1 MRAAPLDRGLRAL
14 PIGWRI
20 ALVISLNLL
29 VALAVAGFG
38 WLVAEQTGE
47 AMVTIRQ
54 EQDHTAALLDLS
66 LRASRAET
74 LVHHYFAMPQDDLL
88 KQAARAADDLFR
100 AMEEITGPEAG
111 RNEDEGALQAA
122 AHRFFAAFQALKRV
136 DANRNALFEGTITPV
151 LEEMSSRYLLLES
164 GPAGRSGGAAMA
176 AICQSHHAFVAVLGG
191 IDALMPAEDPNR
203 SEEAR
208 RRLGRLVDSFRP
220 LSRLAVSA
228 VDRDGIATL
237 HSRANQLASAIEALD
252 REQRE
257 RQRLLSAELNPSQQ
271 ALSAAAD
278 RLVAR
283 SQNREAALWQHRR
296 DQMMES
302 TLAGAVGTVVLLAF
316 TTWLSLRAGLSVRQ
330 PLIKIR
336 NTIQGWQNG
345 DWHHEIARDNGRDE
359 VGAIARLLQTL
370 HRQILD
376 LRRSEAERA
385 EAARH
390 AAEARQRLLS
400 EVFAQIEAQAAGE
413 TFMAPSLTSDGE
425 TATIA
430 RAFERVLAGARA
442 AVAARE
448 AERTVLM
455 TECAAAETRARENA
469 DLLEALIT
477 AVVSPAGPGDA
488 GVSVD
493 RLTLARECGRFDR
506 SETALAVSAADPAAA
521 ILAAPSLA
529 RTLTR
534 QGAEALTL
542 WVDPGLPSRCQI
554 DPTRLTQLVAL
565 LIDSVAAEGGRVQFA
580 AERLGPEDQPSLR
593 LWAVGEGD
601 ANGPLAVLD
610 QSLARLIAGR
620 LGGRLEQVAPVAGSA
635 HRALW
640 CRLPLVPVSS
650 ASAPLAETE
659 AVRLMAARVL
669 VVAPS
674 AEERRLIAQVAEQ
687 AGAAVIRVSGGEEA
701 IAAVAKANLCRA
713 PFDLVFAATV
723 ALAPGQ
729 LAALAPAPWLLI
741 DDEMSPPARRM
752 ALQAGAGWV
761 GGLGRPL
768 DPAQILLAMAKAI
781 RSSPDTM
788 G

>member
-1 MRAAPLDRGLRAL
+1 MA
-14 PIGWRI
+14 WRI
-20 ALVISLNLL
+20 ALVISLNVL

-38 WLVAEQTGE
+38 WLVVEQTGE
-47 AMVTIRQ
+47 EMGTIRQ

-66 LRASRAET
+66 LRASRAEM
-74 LVHHYFAMPQDDLL
+74 LVHQYLAMPQDDLL

-111 RNEDEGALQAA
+111 RTEDEGALQAA
-122 AHRFFAAFQALKRV
+122 AHRFFTAFQALKRV
-136 DANRNALFEGTITPV
+136 DASRNALFEGAITPV

-176 AICQSHHAFVAVLGG
+176 AICESHHAFVAVLGG
-191 IDALMPAEDPNR
+191 INALMRADDPNQI
-203 SEEAR
+203 EEAQ
-208 RRLGRLVDSFRP
+208 RRLARLVDSFRP
-220 LSRLAVSA
+220 LGRLAVSE

-237 HSRANQLASAIEALD
+237 RRRADQLASATEALD

-257 RQRLLSAELNPSQQ
+257 RQRLLSAELSPSQQ

-283 SQNREAALWQHRR
+283 SQNRETALWHHSR
-296 DQMMES
+296 DKVMES
-302 TLAGAVGTVVLLAF
+302 TLAWAVGTVVLLVL

-336 NTIQGWQNG
+336 NTLQGWQNG
-345 DWHHEIARDNGRDE
+345 DWRQEMAEDNGRDE
-359 VGAIARLLQTL
+359 VGTIARLLQTL
-370 HRQILD
+370 HRQLLD

-385 EAARH
+385 EAIRH
-390 AAEARQRLLS
+390 ATEARQRLLS
-400 EVFAQIEAQAAGE
+400 EVFAQIEAQAAGG
-413 TFMAPSLTSDGE
+413 TFLASALLPDGE
-425 TATIA
+425 TTAIA

-455 TECAAAETRARENA
+455 TECAAAETRARESA
-469 DLLEALIT
+469 DLLEALI
-477 AVVSPAGPGDA
+477 AVVLSPAPPGEL
-488 GVSVD
+488 GMSPD
-493 RLTLARECGRFDR
+493 RLALAQECCRFDR
-506 SETALAVSAADPAAA
+506 GETALAVSAADPAAA
-521 ILAAPSLA
+521 ILTAPSLA
-529 RTLTR
+529 RTIAR
-534 QGAEALTL
+534 QGPEALTL

-554 DPTRLTQLVAL
+554 DPTRLAHLAAL
-565 LIDSVAAEGGRVQFA
+565 LMDSVAAEGGRVQLA

-593 LWAVGEGD
+593 LWAVGEGEAID
-601 ANGPLAVLD
+601 PLAALD
-610 QSLARLIAGR
+610 QSLARLLAGR
-620 LGGRLEQVAPVAGSA
+620 LGGRLESLPPAAGITS
-635 HRALW
+635 RAVS
-640 CRLPLVPVSS
+640 CRLPLVPVSP
-650 ASAPLAETE
+650 ASSPPAGTE
-659 AVRLMAARVL
+659 AVQLMGARVL
-669 VVAPS
+669 VVAPT

-687 AGAAVIRVSGGEEA
+687 AGAAVIRVSGGDEA

-713 PFDLVFAATV
+713 PFDLVLAATV

-729 LAALAPAPWLLI
+729 LAALAPAPFLLI
-741 DDEMSPPARRM
+741 DDETSHPARRT

-761 GGLGRPL
+761 GVLGRPL

-781 RSSPDTM
+781 GSSPDTM

>member
-1 MRAAPLDRGLRAL
+1 MAGPLDRWLRAL
-14 PIGWRI
+14 PIAWRI

-38 WLVAEQTGE
+38 WLVADQTSEG
-47 AMVTIRQ
+47 MVTIRQ

-111 RNEDEGALQAA
+111 RNEDEVALQTA
-122 AHRFFAAFQALKRV
+122 AHRFFAAFQAVKRV
-136 DANRNALFEGTITPV
+136 DASRNALFEGTISPV

-191 IDALMPAEDPNR
+191 IGALMRADGPNR

-208 RRLGRLVDSFRP
+208 RRLERLVDSFRP
-220 LSRLAVSA
+220 LSRLAVSE

-237 HSRANQLASAIEALD
+237 RNRARQLASAIEALD
-252 REQRE
+252 RDLLE
-257 RQRLLSAELNPSQQ
+257 RQWLLSAELNPSQQ

-283 SQNREAALWQHRR
+283 SQNRETALWHQSR
-296 DQMMES
+296 DKVMDS
-302 TLAGAVGTVVLLAF
+302 TLAGAVGTVVLLVL
-316 TTWLSLRAGLSVRQ
+316 TTWISLRAGLSVRQ

-359 VGAIARLLQTL
+359 VGTIARLLQTL

-400 EVFAQIEAQAAGE
+400 EVFAQIEAQAAGG
-413 TFMAPSLTSDGE
+413 TFMASALLPDGE
-425 TATIA
+425 TAAIT

-442 AVAARE
+442 AIAARE

-455 TECAAAETRARENA
+455 TECTAAEARARESA
-469 DLLEALIT
+469 DLLEALI
-477 AVVSPAGPGDA
+477 AVLLTPATPGEPGVSPA
-488 GVSVD
+488 
-493 RLTLARECGRFDR
+493 RLALAQECCRFDHG
-506 SETALAVSAADPAAA
+506 ETALAVSAADPAAA
-521 ILAAPSLA
+521 ILTAPSLA
-529 RTLTR
+529 RTIAR
-534 QGAEALTL
+534 QGPEALIL
-542 WVDPGLPSRCQI
+542 WIDPGLPSRCQI
-554 DPTRLTQLVAL
+554 DPTRLAHLAAL
-565 LIDSVAAEGGRVQFA
+565 LIDSVAAEGGRVQLA
-580 AERLGPEDQPSLR
+580 AERLGAEDQPPL
-593 LWAVGEGD
+593 LLGAVGVGS
-601 ANGPLAVLD
+601 ATGPLAALD
-610 QSLARLIAGR
+610 QSLARLLAGR
-620 LGGRLEQVAPVAGSA
+620 LGGRLESVPSEAGTTS
-635 HRALW
+635 RAVS
-640 CRLPLVPVSS
+640 CRLPLVPVSP
-650 ASAPLAETE
+650 ASSPPAGTE
-659 AVRLMAARVL
+659 AVQLMGARVL
-669 VVAPS
+669 VVAPT
-674 AEERRLIAQVAEQ
+674 AEERRLIAQAAEQ
-687 AGAAVIRVSGGEEA
+687 AGAAVIRVSGGDEA

-713 PFDLVFAATV
+713 PFDLVLAATV

-729 LAALAPAPWLLI
+729 LAALVPAPLLLI
-741 DDEMSPPARRM
+741 DDEMSPPARRT

-761 GGLGRPL
+761 GVLGRPL
-768 DPAQILLAMAKAI
+768 DPAQILLAMVKAI
-781 RSSPDTM
+781 GSSPDTM